1 MQNEP
6 LYEENKEKR
15 ALIQEMKNVTN
26 KVFKQNYIHKTT
38 NSDKIILK
46 ETYYNSFSAYENNI
60 YILGEND
67 LQFGKKY
74 TLEECLDKLREHS
87 DWINAF
93 ILGKKYSD
101 EKENILLFLKF
112 QLI

>member
-1 MQNEP
+1 MSHYLKKTEK
-6 LYEENKEKR
+6 KEKR

-67 LQFGKKY
+67 LQFCKKY
-74 TLEECLDKLREHS
+74 TSEECSDKLREHS

-93 ILGKKYSD
+93 ILGKKYSN